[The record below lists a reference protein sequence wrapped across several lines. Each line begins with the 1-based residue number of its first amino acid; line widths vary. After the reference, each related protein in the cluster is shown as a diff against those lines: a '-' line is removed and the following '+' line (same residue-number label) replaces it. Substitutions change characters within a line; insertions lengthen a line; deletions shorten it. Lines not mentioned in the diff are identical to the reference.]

1 MKKEVD
7 EMLKISPS
15 LLAADF
21 ARLESEIKR
30 VEEGGAE
37 WLHLDVMDGAFVPN
51 ISFGPCVISP
61 LRKHSGAFFDVHLMI
76 NEPIRYREDYKKAGA
91 DGITVHIE
99 ACSDVK
105 ATLERIRALG
115 VKSGLSVKP
124 ATPVSAIE
132 PYLELCD
139 LVLIMTVEPG
149 FGGQKLIPETVGKIA
164 EVRELC
170 RSKGLDIEIEAD
182 GGITPDNVSL
192 LKKNGLTVAVAG
204 SAVFKAEEPEK
215 AISLLKNA

>member
-1 MKKEVD
+1 
-7 EMLKISPS
+7 MLKISPS

-21 ARLESEIKR
+21 SKLESEIKK
-30 VEEGGAE
+30 VEAAGAE

-51 ISFGPCVISP
+51 ISFGPCVITS

-76 NEPIRYREDYKKAGA
+76 NEPIRYIEDYKKAGA

-105 ATLERIRALG
+105 KTLEAIRVLG
-115 VKSGLSVKP
+115 VKAGLSVKP
-124 ATPVSAIE
+124 ATPISAIE

-139 LVLIMTVEPG
+139 LVLVMTVEPG

-164 EVRELC
+164 EVRDLC
-170 RSKGLDIEIEAD
+170 RARGLDIEIEAD
-182 GGITPDNVSL
+182 GGITPDNVGL
-192 LKKNGLTVAVAG
+192 LKENGLTVAVAG
-204 SAVFKAEEPEK
+204 SAVFRAEDPFAAVENMK
-215 AISLLKNA
+215 K